1 MEIFLK
7 HYKQLNIYD
16 VSYDISALWIHNFV
30 VHLVIWHSKQ
40 KKNMLAHVNLYHKLN
55 KKKYCT
61 EEKENGSMNRYRNG
75 YL

>member
-1 MEIFLK
+1 
-7 HYKQLNIYD
+7 
-16 VSYDISALWIHNFV
+16 
-30 VHLVIWHSKQ
+30 
-40 KKNMLAHVNLYHKLN
+40 MLAHVNLYHKLN